1 MPFRLCCDA
10 LRIPV
15 DAVRRAML
23 ENPQGLLENLR
34 AIQKGGDV
42 TPLKYPSSAGR
53 SAQTV
58 YDSQDRLLR
67 LSAADTQI
75 AGVRLDFLCAKAST
89 RQNASERLKALCQ
102 VELGF
107 ELPLDWNGGVQIK
120 GCVEKGDEIEWA
132 EDVPAEFY
140 GVYAQ
145 HESGLHQWLAD
156 YPTSAEAHAIARRLV
171 LIDAHSQPD
180 VAERTAK
187 LARVSEELVRV
198 DPDANE
204 DDRIAAKEDRKLA
217 EGVAM
222 MTERGHAIPA
232 ELAQQRNVLRQ
243 RFR

>member
-1 MPFRLCCDA
+1 
-10 LRIPV
+10 
-15 DAVRRAML
+15 
-23 ENPQGLLENLR
+23 
-34 AIQKGGDV
+34 
-42 TPLKYPSSAGR
+42 
-53 SAQTV
+53 
-58 YDSQDRLLR
+58 
-67 LSAADTQI
+67 
-75 AGVRLDFLCAKAST
+75 
-89 RQNASERLKALCQ
+89 
-102 VELGF
+102 
-107 ELPLDWNGGVQIK
+107 
-120 GCVEKGDEIEWA
+120 
-132 EDVPAEFY
+132 
-140 GVYAQ
+140 
-145 HESGLHQWLAD
+145 
-156 YPTSAEAHAIARRLV
+156 V